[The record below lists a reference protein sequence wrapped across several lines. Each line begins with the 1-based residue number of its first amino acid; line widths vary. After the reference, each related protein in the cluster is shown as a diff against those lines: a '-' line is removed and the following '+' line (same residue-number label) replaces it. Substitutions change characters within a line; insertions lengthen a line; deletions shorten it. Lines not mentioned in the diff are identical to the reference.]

1 MPLSDTKKKSL
12 EDVINKCAE
21 FEGKYYLLHLGNVLI
36 NSKKDPRE
44 LDPIA
49 DTLIKLIQDINKLK
63 NKDNNKEQIIKE
75 ISISYQK
82 VAKETGTNGVFY
94 HSTRL
99 ILGLGGVILAAII
112 APIGAMIGLT
122 AGTLKDICNL
132 NLPTGAFSGVL
143 AGSCI
148 GGMIGYRL
156 LDSLVDNAFKNKEK
170 RAICHSVTMLKE
182 TFESLLI
189 PMEID
194 SIEEAIKKEVLEE
207 NFGGNQEGFSCF
219 LQQKHSYQIL
229 GARAN
234 FGLSDKLKG
243 VIGHHSFIKFA
254 INNTGKT
261 KTIEFG
267 GPSDLETDISQIEAR
282 KTTGAQLIRMLA
294 MHRLLQQEYSL
305 SLKNLPTIF
314 QRYVAGTNDC
324 HTYVDKIL
332 QAVGEPP
339 SKITR
344 FLKQDNAFGRVI
356 GSLFQF
362 FSPEA
367 PKKAAETLC
376 DEVIILTQ
384 PGKKSD

>member
-1 MPLSDTKKKSL
+1 M
-12 EDVINKCAE
+12 
-21 FEGKYYLLHLGNVLI
+21 
-36 NSKKDPRE
+36 
-44 LDPIA
+44 
-49 DTLIKLIQDINKLK
+49 
-63 NKDNNKEQIIKE
+63 
-75 ISISYQK
+75 
-82 VAKETGTNGVFY
+82 
-94 HSTRL
+94 
-99 ILGLGGVILAAII
+99 
-112 APIGAMIGLT
+112 
-122 AGTLKDICNL
+122 
-132 NLPTGAFSGVL
+132 
-143 AGSCI
+143 
-148 GGMIGYRL
+148 
-156 LDSLVDNAFKNKEK
+156 
-170 RAICHSVTMLKE
+170 
-182 TFESLLI
+182 
-189 PMEID
+189 
-194 SIEEAIKKEVLEE
+194 
-207 NFGGNQEGFSCF
+207 
-219 LQQKHSYQIL
+219 
-229 GARAN
+229 
-234 FGLSDKLKG
+234 KG

-376 DEVIILTQ
+376 DEVLILTQ